1 MAKVKKGQVIC
12 DIEDL
17 LFPVELRDNLR
28 RTNSEY
34 KKVVVGTL
42 TETVSVTETVS
53 LTEEEIVLL
62 IANIPSDTS
71 TTKEVTTTKEEAFE
85 IDLNYCSNRYE
96 LVPNSV
102 IFPNIEK
109 ILNEHGIIFEVQY
122 SHTSN
127 ARFYANYVIT
137 DERYRYKI
145 KGTND
150 EICPVLRVQ
159 HSYNGLT
166 KYRIIFGYFRV
177 VCSNGLTVPVQ
188 EMSKYNLVII
198 GKHTASILRS
208 LKQLDTLLSMFAN
221 EAKLIT
227 AEITSKFELLASR
240 KVADVKT
247 RVADVLRQNKIGMV
261 DNKNFNT
268 VDNIANRILAEANG
282 TQRIINLDLTERN
295 LGYNGKVND
304 WLVYNGINQ
313 YLSDDSVNIASPE
326 KRMETDTKI
335 FEYMLKNAA

>member
-1 MAKVKKGQVIC
+1 MSKVKRGQIIC
-12 DIEDL
+12 ELADL
-17 LFPVELRDNLR
+17 LFPVELRENLR

-42 TETVSVTETVS
+42 E
-53 LTEEEIVLL
+53 
-62 IANIPSDTS
+62 DGG
-71 TTKEVTTTKEEAFE
+71 E

-96 LVPNSV
+96 LVPNAV

-109 ILNEHGIIFEVQY
+109 ILNEHGIKFEVQY

-166 KYRIIFGYFRV
+166 KYRIMFGYFRV
-177 VCSNGLTVPVQ
+177 ICSNGLTVPVQ

-198 GKHTASILRS
+198 GKHTSSILRS
-208 LKQLDTLLSMFAN
+208 LKQLDTLLSQFAN
-221 EAKLIT
+221 EAIQIT
-227 AEITSKFELLASR
+227 ADITEKFEMLANRPVS
-240 KVADVKT
+240 DVKA
-247 RVADVLRQNKIGMV
+247 RVEQVLRQTKIGMV

-268 VDNIANRILAEANG
+268 VDNIANRILAEANS
-282 TQRIINLDLTERN
+282 TARIINLDLTERS

-313 YLSDDSVNIASPE
+313 YLGDDSVNIASPE
-326 KRMETDTKI
+326 KRMETDTKV

>member
-1 MAKVKKGQVIC
+1 MSKVKRGQIIC
-12 DIEDL
+12 MLADL
-17 LFPVELRDNLR
+17 LFPVELRENPR

-42 TETVSVTETVS
+42 TETIA
-53 LTEEEIVLL
+53 LTKREIAMLK
-62 IANIPSDTS
+62 ANDDSNTS
-71 TTKEVTTTKEEAFE
+71 TTKEEAFE

-96 LVPNSV
+96 LVPNAV

-109 ILNEHGIIFEVQY
+109 ILKLKKIEYTVQY

-137 DERYRYKI
+137 DKRYRYKI

-166 KYRIIFGYFRV
+166 KYRIMFGYFRV
-177 VCSNGLTVPVQ
+177 ICSNGLTVPVQ

-198 GKHTASILRS
+198 GKHTSSILRS
-208 LKQLDTLLSMFAN
+208 LKQLDTLLSQFAN
-221 EAKLIT
+221 EAKQIT
-227 AEITSKFELLASR
+227 ADITEKFEMLASR
-240 KVADVKT
+240 SVVDVKA
-247 RVADVLRQNKIGMV
+247 RVEQVLRQNKIGMV

-268 VDNIANRILAEANG
+268 VENIANRILAEANG
-282 TQRIINLDLTERN
+282 DAKIINFGSKQEKP
-295 LGYNGKVND
+295 LGYDGKVND

-313 YLSDDSVNIASPE
+313 YLGDDSVNIASPE

>member
-1 MAKVKKGQVIC
+1 MSKVKRGQIIC
-12 DIEDL
+12 MLADL
-17 LFPVELRDNLR
+17 LFPVELRENPR

-42 TETVSVTETVS
+42 EDGE
-53 LTEEEIVLL
+53 
-62 IANIPSDTS
+62 
-71 TTKEVTTTKEEAFE
+71 E

-96 LVPNSV
+96 LVPNAV

-109 ILNEHGIIFEVQY
+109 ILNEHGIKFEVQY

-166 KYRIIFGYFRV
+166 KYRIMFGYFRV
-177 VCSNGLTVPVQ
+177 ICSNGLTVPVQ

-198 GKHTASILRS
+198 GKHTSSILRS
-208 LKQLDTLLSMFAN
+208 LKQLDTLLSQFAN
-221 EAKLIT
+221 EAKQIT
-227 AEITSKFELLASR
+227 ADITEKFEMLANR
-240 KVADVKT
+240 PVADVKA
-247 RVADVLRQNKIGMV
+247 RVEQVLRQNKIGMV

-268 VDNIANRILAEANG
+268 VDNIAN
-282 TQRIINLDLTERN
+282 
-295 LGYNGKVND
+295 
-304 WLVYNGINQ
+304 
-313 YLSDDSVNIASPE
+313 
-326 KRMETDTKI
+326 
-335 FEYMLKNAA
+335 

>member
-1 MAKVKKGQVIC
+1 MSKVKRGQVIC
-12 DIEDL
+12 MLADL
-17 LFPVELRDNLR
+17 LFPVELRDNPR

-42 TETVSVTETVS
+42 E
-53 LTEEEIVLL
+53 
-62 IANIPSDTS
+62 DG
-71 TTKEVTTTKEEAFE
+71 E

-96 LVPNSV
+96 LVPNAV
-102 IFPNIEK
+102 IFPNIVK
-109 ILNEHGIIFEVQY
+109 ILEDKKIEFTVQY
-122 SHTSN
+122 SHTNN

-137 DERYRYKI
+137 DKDYRYKI

-166 KYRIIFGYFRV
+166 KYRIMFGYFRV
-177 VCSNGLTVPVQ
+177 ICSNGLTVPVA

-208 LKQLDTLLSMFAN
+208 LKQLETLLSMFVN
-221 EAKLIT
+221 EGKQIT
-227 AEITSKFELLASR
+227 AEITENFEVLASR
-240 KVADVKT
+240 PVVDVKA
-247 RVADVLRQNKIGMV
+247 RVEQVLRQTKIGMV

-268 VDNIANRILAEANG
+268 VNNIADRIIAEANG
-282 TQRIINLDLTERN
+282 DTKIEMLDKTVKT
-295 LGYNGKVND
+295 LGYDGKVND

-313 YLSDDSVNIASPE
+313 YLGDDSVNIASPE
-326 KRMETDTKI
+326 KRMETDTKV
-335 FEYMLKNAA
+335 FEYMLRNAA

>member
-1 MAKVKKGQVIC
+1 MSKVKRGQIIC
-12 DIEDL
+12 ELANL
-17 LFPVELRDNLR
+17 LFPVELIDNPR

-42 TETVSVTETVS
+42 
-53 LTEEEIVLL
+53 
-62 IANIPSDTS
+62 ADG
-71 TTKEVTTTKEEAFE
+71 E

-96 LVPNSV
+96 LVPNSI

-109 ILNEHGIIFEVQY
+109 ILNEHGIKFEVQY
-122 SHTSN
+122 SHTNN

-166 KYRIIFGYFRV
+166 KYRIMFGYFRV
-177 VCSNGLTVPVQ
+177 ICSNGLTVPVQ

-198 GKHTASILRS
+198 GKHTSSILRS
-208 LKQLDTLLSMFAN
+208 LKQLDTLLSQFAN
-221 EAKLIT
+221 EAKQIT
-227 AEITSKFELLASR
+227 ADITEKFEMLANR
-240 KVADVKT
+240 PVADVKA
-247 RVADVLRQNKIGMV
+247 RVEQVLRQNKIGMV

-268 VDNIANRILAEANG
+268 VENIASRILAEANS
-282 TQRIINLDLTERN
+282 TARIINLDNKERT

-313 YLSDDSVNIASPE
+313 YLGDDNVNIASPE
-326 KRMETDTKI
+326 KRMETDTKV
-335 FEYMLKNAA
+335 FEYMLRNAA

>member
-1 MAKVKKGQVIC
+1 MSKVKKGQIIC
-12 DIEDL
+12 ELADL
-17 LFPVELRDNLR
+17 LFPVELRENPR

-42 TETVSVTETVS
+42 EDGE
-53 LTEEEIVLL
+53 
-62 IANIPSDTS
+62 
-71 TTKEVTTTKEEAFE
+71 E

-96 LVPNSV
+96 LVPNAT
-102 IFPNIEK
+102 IFPNIEE
-109 ILNEHGIIFEVQY
+109 ILNLHSIKFEVQY

-166 KYRIIFGYFRV
+166 KYRIMFGYFRV
-177 VCSNGLTVPVQ
+177 ICSNGLTVPVQ

-208 LKQLDTLLSMFAN
+208 LKQLDTLLSQFAN
-221 EAKLIT
+221 EAKEIT
-227 AEITSKFELLASR
+227 AEITEKFELLANR
-240 KVADVKT
+240 PVADVKA
-247 RVADVLRQNKIGMV
+247 RVEQVLRQTKIGMV

-268 VDNIANRILAEANG
+268 VENIANRILAEANG
-282 TQRIINLDLTERN
+282 TARIINLDLTERT

-313 YLSDDSVNIASPE
+313 YLGDDSVNIASPE
-326 KRMETDTKI
+326 KRMETDTKV
-335 FEYMLKNAA
+335 FEYMLRNAA

>member
-1 MAKVKKGQVIC
+1 MSKVKRGQIIC
-12 DIEDL
+12 MLADL
-17 LFPVELRDNLR
+17 LFPVELRENPR

-42 TETVSVTETVS
+42 EDGE
-53 LTEEEIVLL
+53 
-62 IANIPSDTS
+62 
-71 TTKEVTTTKEEAFE
+71 E

-96 LVPNSV
+96 LVPNAV

-109 ILNEHGIIFEVQY
+109 ILTEHGIKFEVQY

-166 KYRIIFGYFRV
+166 KYRIMFGYFRV
-177 VCSNGLTVPVQ
+177 ICSNGLTVPVQ

-198 GKHTASILRS
+198 GKHTSSILRS
-208 LKQLDTLLSMFAN
+208 LKQLDTLLSQFAN
-221 EAKLIT
+221 EAIQIT
-227 AEITSKFELLASR
+227 ADITEKFEMLANR
-240 KVADVKT
+240 PVADVKA
-247 RVADVLRQNKIGMV
+247 RVEQVLRQNKIGMV

-268 VDNIANRILAEANG
+268 VDNIANRILAEANS
-282 TQRIINLDLTERN
+282 TARIINLDLTERT

-313 YLSDDSVNIASPE
+313 YLGDDSVNIASPE

>member
-1 MAKVKKGQVIC
+1 MSKVKRGQIIC
-12 DIEDL
+12 ELADL
-17 LFPVELRDNLR
+17 LFPVELRENPR

-42 TETVSVTETVS
+42 EDGE
-53 LTEEEIVLL
+53 
-62 IANIPSDTS
+62 
-71 TTKEVTTTKEEAFE
+71 E

-96 LVPNSV
+96 LVPNAV

-109 ILNEHGIIFEVQY
+109 ILNEHGIKFEVQY

-166 KYRIIFGYFRV
+166 KYRIMFGYFRV
-177 VCSNGLTVPVQ
+177 ICSNGLTVPVQ

-198 GKHTASILRS
+198 GKHTSSILRS
-208 LKQLDTLLSMFAN
+208 LKQLDTLLSQFAN
-221 EAKLIT
+221 EAKQIT
-227 AEITSKFELLASR
+227 ADITEKFEMLANR
-240 KVADVKT
+240 PVADVKA
-247 RVADVLRQNKIGMV
+247 RVEQVLRQNKIGMV
-261 DNKNFNT
+261 ENKNFNT
-268 VDNIANRILAEANG
+268 VDNIANRILAEANS
-282 TQRIINLDLTERN
+282 TARIINLDLTERT

-313 YLSDDSVNIASPE
+313 YLGDDSVNIASPE

>member
-1 MAKVKKGQVIC
+1 MSKVKRGQVIC
-12 DIEDL
+12 DLEDL
-17 LFPVELRDNLR
+17 LFPVELRDNSR

-42 TETVSVTETVS
+42 EDNE
-53 LTEEEIVLL
+53 
-62 IANIPSDTS
+62 
-71 TTKEVTTTKEEAFE
+71 E

-96 LVPNSV
+96 LVPNSI

-109 ILNEHGIIFEVQY
+109 ILKGKKIEFTVQY
-122 SHTSN
+122 SHTNN

-137 DERYRYKI
+137 DKDYRYKI
-145 KGTND
+145 NGTND

-166 KYRIIFGYFRV
+166 KYRIMFGYFRV
-177 VCSNGLTVPVQ
+177 ICSNGLTVPVE

-208 LKQLDTLLSMFAN
+208 LEQLETLLSMFVN
-221 EAKLIT
+221 EGKQIT
-227 AEITSKFELLASR
+227 ADITEKFEKLANRS
-240 KVADVKT
+240 VVNVKA
-247 RVADVLRQNKIGMV
+247 RIEDVLRQNKIGMV

-268 VDNIANRILAEANG
+268 VENIAARIEKEVSKDAKITLLNG
-282 TQRIINLDLTERN
+282 TEKS
-295 LGYNGKVND
+295 LGYDGKVND
-304 WLVYNGINQ
+304 WLIYNGINQ
-313 YLSDDSVNIASPE
+313 YLGDDAVNIAAPE

>member
-1 MAKVKKGQVIC
+1 MAKVKRGQVIC

-17 LFPVELRDNLR
+17 IFPVELIDNPR

-42 TETVSVTETVS
+42 V
-53 LTEEEIVLL
+53 
-62 IANIPSDTS
+62 DG
-71 TTKEVTTTKEEAFE
+71 E
-85 IDLNYCSNRYE
+85 IDLNYCSARYE

-109 ILNEHGIIFEVQY
+109 ILKEHGIEFEVQY
-122 SHTSN
+122 SHTNN

-137 DERYRYKI
+137 DKRYSYKI

-166 KYRIIFGYFRV
+166 KYRIMFGYFRV
-177 VCSNGLTVPVQ
+177 ICSNGLTVPVQ

-198 GKHTASILRS
+198 GKHTSSILLS
-208 LKQLDTLLSMFAN
+208 LKKLDIMLSTFSN
-221 EAKLIT
+221 EAIQITSEIT
-227 AEITSKFELLASR
+227 AKYEMLVDR
-240 KVADVKT
+240 KVTNVKL
-247 RVADVLRQNKIGMV
+247 RVEQVLKQNKVNMT

-268 VDNIANRILAEANG
+268 VENIASRIMREVNDP
-282 TQRIINLDLTERN
+282 T
-295 LGYNGKVND
+295 LGYNGRVND

-313 YLSDDSVNIASPE
+313 YLGDDNLNIAAPE
-326 KRMETDTKI
+326 KRMETDSKI
-335 FEYMLKNAA
+335 LEYMLKNAA